1 MPKRK
6 KHQKRPGPSTRP
18 GDPRRRS
25 FAEKVVDS
33 PYWPAMFAVN
43 DAEARGDVKSALEII
58 HTTSAQLDKEQ
69 FWHPSRLERLEQL
82 RLLEALVPRWAHS
95 RWILAQAMQ
104 GTHARNRWRM
114 SKAINVALDV
124 RGGPDPGRDREDDRI
139 QILDRDWVYRQT
151 FLYDLGGLEAFLR
164 HHASGDLIAGADRI
178 WEWARAPMRGVRLL
192 GREPRDL
199 HWEDPRTGEQLTTIN
214 IGAGLLVDD
223 GDCVIGRLVPIDEG
237 LMFETAPLRVP
248 EEVAYAV
255 ADEPERWIDSLRDRT
270 GRPHR
275 EPGEIWTHRGLRD
288 YGLLTDIPYGL
299 VNLAMDAGLHA
310 FRNPDDLGLGELDEL
325 FDHPADY
332 PACLAAWLMRPET
345 IAALAA
351 GTPKEGLAALGGFAE
366 FVHEPAAS
374 LIHELADHHQGAA

>member
-6 KHQKRPGPSTRP
+6 KREKSPRPPNRP

-25 FAEKVVDS
+25 FAEKVIDS

-58 HTTSAQLDKEQ
+58 HATSDQLDKEQ

-82 RLLEALVPRWAHS
+82 RLLAALMPRWAHS
-95 RWILAQAMQ
+95 RWIVAQAMQ
-104 GTHARNRWRM
+104 STNARNQWRM
-114 SKAINVALDV
+114 SKAIRVALDV

-151 FLYDLGGLEAFLR
+151 FLYELGGLEAFLR
-164 HHASGDLIAGADRI
+164 HNASGDLIAGADRI
-178 WEWARAPMRGVRLL
+178 WEWVRAPMRGLRLL
-192 GREPRDL
+192 GREPRHL
-199 HWEDPRTGEQLTTIN
+199 LWEDPRTGEQLTTIN

-223 GDCVIGRLVPIDEG
+223 GECVIGRIVPIDDG

-255 ADEPERWIDSLRDRT
+255 ADEPERWIDALRDRT
-270 GRPHR
+270 GRPGH

-288 YGLLTDIPYGL
+288 DGLLTDIPYGL

-310 FRNPDDLGLGELDEL
+310 FRNPDDDGLVELDEL
-325 FDHPADY
+325 FNHPADY
-332 PACLAAWLMRPET
+332 PACLAAWLVRPET
-345 IAALAA
+345 ITALAV
-351 GTPKEGLAALGGFAE
+351 GVPLEGLSALGGFAE

-374 LIHELADHHQGAA
+374 LIRDLADHHEEAA

>member
-6 KHQKRPGPSTRP
+6 KRENSPRPPNRP

-25 FAEKVVDS
+25 FAEKVIDS

-58 HTTSAQLDKEQ
+58 HTTSDQLDKEQ

-82 RLLEALVPRWAHS
+82 RLLAALMPRWAHS
-95 RWILAQAMQ
+95 RWIVAQAMQ
-104 GTHARNRWRM
+104 STNARNQWRM
-114 SKAINVALDV
+114 SKAIRVALDV

-151 FLYDLGGLEAFLR
+151 FLYELGGLEAFLR
-164 HHASGDLIAGADRI
+164 HNASGDLIAGADRI
-178 WEWARAPMRGVRLL
+178 WEWVRAPIRGLRLL
-192 GREPRDL
+192 GREPRHL
-199 HWEDPRTGEQLTTIN
+199 LWEDPRTGEQLTTIN

-223 GDCVIGRLVPIDEG
+223 GECVIGRIVPIDDG

-255 ADEPERWIDSLRDRT
+255 ADEPERWIDALRDRT
-270 GRPHR
+270 GRPGH

-310 FRNPDDLGLGELDEL
+310 FRNPDDDGLVELDEL
-325 FDHPADY
+325 FNHPADY

-345 IAALAA
+345 ITALAA
-351 GTPKEGLAALGGFAE
+351 GVPMEGLSALGGFAE

-374 LIHELADHHQGAA
+374 LIRDLADHHEEAA

>member
-1 MPKRK
+1 
-6 KHQKRPGPSTRP
+6 
-18 GDPRRRS
+18 
-25 FAEKVVDS
+25 
-33 PYWPAMFAVN
+33 MFAVN

-58 HTTSAQLDKEQ
+58 HTTSDQLDKEQ

-82 RLLEALVPRWAHS
+82 RLLAALMPRWAHS
-95 RWILAQAMQ
+95 RWIVAQAMQ
-104 GTHARNRWRM
+104 STNARNQWRM
-114 SKAINVALDV
+114 SKAIRVALDV

-151 FLYDLGGLEAFLR
+151 FLYELGGLEAFLR
-164 HHASGDLIAGADRI
+164 HNASGDLIAGADRI
-178 WEWARAPMRGVRLL
+178 WEWVRAPMRALRLL
-192 GREPRDL
+192 GREPRHL
-199 HWEDPRTGEQLTTIN
+199 VWEDPRTGEQLSTIN

-223 GDCVIGRLVPIDEG
+223 EECVIGRIVPIDDG

-255 ADEPERWIDSLRDRT
+255 ADEPERWIDALRDRT
-270 GRPHR
+270 GRAGR

-310 FRNPDDLGLGELDEL
+310 FRSPDDEALEELDEL
-325 FDHPADY
+325 FNHPADY
-332 PACLAAWLMRPET
+332 PACLAAWLVRPET
-345 IAALAA
+345 ITALAA
-351 GTPKEGLAALGGFAE
+351 GVPLEGLSALGGFAE

-374 LIHELADHHQGAA
+374 LIRDLADHHEEAA

>member
-6 KHQKRPGPSTRP
+6 KRENSPRPPNRP

-25 FAEKVVDS
+25 FAEKVIDS

-58 HTTSAQLDKEQ
+58 HATSDQLDKEQ

-82 RLLEALVPRWAHS
+82 RLLAALMPRWAHS
-95 RWILAQAMQ
+95 RWIVAQAMQ
-104 GTHARNRWRM
+104 STNARNQWRM
-114 SKAINVALDV
+114 SKAIRVALDV

-151 FLYDLGGLEAFLR
+151 FLYELGGLEAFLR
-164 HHASGDLIAGADRI
+164 HNASGDLIAGADRI
-178 WEWARAPMRGVRLL
+178 WEWVRAPMRGLRLL
-192 GREPRDL
+192 GREPRHL
-199 HWEDPRTGEQLTTIN
+199 LWEDPRTGEQLTTIN

-223 GDCVIGRLVPIDEG
+223 GECVIGRIVPIDDG

-255 ADEPERWIDSLRDRT
+255 ADEPERWIDALRDRT
-270 GRPHR
+270 GRPGH

-310 FRNPDDLGLGELDEL
+310 FRNPDDDGLVELDEL
-325 FDHPADY
+325 FNHPADY
-332 PACLAAWLMRPET
+332 PACLAAWLVRPET

-351 GTPKEGLAALGGFAE
+351 GVPLEGLSALGGFAE

-374 LIHELADHHQGAA
+374 LIRDLADHHEEAA